1 MRGKEF
7 SDCFKGVHV
16 NTEVHADKILIGIQK
31 TSIIIIFTINDA
43 YENPSFL
50 IHI

>member
-31 TSIIIIFTINDA
+31 TSIIIILQIIDTQQGF
-43 YENPSFL
+43 
-50 IHI
+50 